1 MGKDV
6 GIAFPHRGFY
16 RGSSAMHVT
25 APGET
30 MLGPELNK
38 TAPVTKAEESFCEEW
53 CEEPH

>member
-38 TAPVTKAEESFCEEW
+38 TAPVTKSEESFCEEW